1 MQTLSS
7 ETLNEIKFLLDDRYR
22 RYNHFDFIETDPI
35 QVPHT
40 FGKKEDIEIAAFL
53 TATIAWGQRITII
66 KNARRLMSL
75 MDNAPHDFI
84 SNATESDLEIFSD
97 FKHRTF
103 NAADCKFFIRS
114 LQNIYTNHEG
124 LEGVFNKA
132 YQSDNNISSS
142 LIYFRKIF
150 LEINHEK
157 RTEKHLS
164 DVNRNSSAKRLNM
177 FLRWMVRHDESGV
190 DFGLW
195 KNIPTSA
202 LMLPLDVHT
211 GDVGRALGLLT
222 RTQNDWK
229 AVEEITAVLR
239 NFDPVDPVKYDFA
252 LFGIG
257 AFGEKDQI

>member
-84 SNATESDLEIFSD
+84 SNATESDLEVFSD

-103 NAADCKFFIRS
+103 NADDCKFFIRS

-142 LIYFRKIF
+142 LIYLRKIF

-177 FLRWMVRHDESGV
+177 FLRWMIRHDESGV

-239 NFDPVDPVKYDFA
+239 SFDSNDPVKYDFA